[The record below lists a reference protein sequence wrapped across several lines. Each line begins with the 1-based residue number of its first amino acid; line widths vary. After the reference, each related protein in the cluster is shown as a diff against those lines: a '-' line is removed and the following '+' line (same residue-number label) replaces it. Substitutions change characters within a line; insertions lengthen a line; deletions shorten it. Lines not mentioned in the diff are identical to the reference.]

1 MSDIMLKVVSAN
13 FRYANSD
20 CGIHDVSIELRP
32 NRMTGLIGPNGAG
45 KSTLMQVAAGLI
57 IPSSGAVSIKGQD
70 ISSMSRRQIARHLGY
85 QPQMT
90 DAGIFDHSVEE
101 VVSLGRY
108 AHTDGLGFLSEDD
121 MKVVA
126 HAMARTDTLEFRKR
140 RLTELSGGERQRVLL
155 ASVLVQQPEIL
166 LLDEPGTGLD
176 IHHQSSLFTMLRT
189 QAQEGLAVAVV
200 THDLNLAGMFCDELI
215 LMAAGKIVARGSV
228 EEVIRQDVL
237 QKVYGKSILV
247 DKHPVLDRPA
257 VFTMPQQYRHQKGS
271 QC

>member
-1 MSDIMLKVVSAN
+1 MLKVVSVN

-20 CGIHDVSIELRP
+20 CGISDVSIELRP
-32 NRMTGLIGPNGAG
+32 GRMTGLIGPNGAG
-45 KSTLMQVAAGLI
+45 KSTLMQVAAGLLV
-57 IPSSGAVSIKGQD
+57 PSVGEVSIKGQG
-70 ISSMSRRQIARHLGY
+70 ISSMSRRQIARHIGY

-108 AHTDGLGFLSEDD
+108 AHTDGLGFLGEDD
-121 MKVVA
+121 MKVIE
-126 HAMARTDTLEFRKR
+126 HAMAGTDTLEFRKR

-176 IHHQSSLFTMLRT
+176 IHHQSCLFTMLRD
-189 QAQEGLAVAVV
+189 QAREGMAVAVV
-200 THDLNLAGMFCDELI
+200 THDLNLASMFCDELV
-215 LMAAGKIVARGSV
+215 LMADGKIVARGSV

-237 QKVYGKSILV
+237 QKVYGQSILV
-247 DKHPVLDRPA
+247 DKHPALDRPA
-257 VFTMPQQYRHQKGS
+257 VFTMPVQGNQRKET